1 MRSSSLPPLLV
12 LTDRRQLPPGRTL
25 ADAVEAGAG
34 AGLELVVLRELDL
47 PAAERERLCAELS
60 AHVRVVSARA
70 PLGAACGLHL
80 HATQSGLV
88 ARGLPLHGRS
98 CHDPE
103 DVWRAA
109 ASGADYVTL
118 SPVAPSRSK
127 PGYGPPLAPDAL
139 RRAARAARAGGRT
152 SVFALGGVD
161 AGNAAALRGAGADG
175 VAVMGAVMRARDPAA
190 VVGRLLEAVR

>member
-1 MRSSSLPPLLV
+1 M
-12 LTDRRQLPPGRTL
+12 
-25 ADAVEAGAG
+25 
-34 AGLELVVLRELDL
+34 LRELDL

-127 PGYGPPLAPDAL
+127 PGYGPPLAPLPPVPVPTPAELAPEWDAFL
-139 RRAARAARAGGRT
+139 ADLPNATQHDIEILTREGAPVPTLLETASERHVDLIVMGTLGRT
-152 SVFALGGVD
+152 GIAHLLIGSVAEGVVRE
-161 AGNAAALRGAGADG
+161 APCPVLTLR
-175 VAVMGAVMRARDPAA
+175 P
-190 VVGRLLEAVR
+190 EAVPFELP